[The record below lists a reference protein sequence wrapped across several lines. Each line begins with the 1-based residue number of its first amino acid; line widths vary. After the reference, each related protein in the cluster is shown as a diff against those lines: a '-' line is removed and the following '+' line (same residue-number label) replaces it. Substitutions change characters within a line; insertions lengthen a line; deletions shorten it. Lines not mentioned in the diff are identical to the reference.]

1 MRPRGGCNG
10 ARKQVSRATL
20 RGVRVGLCAAELI
33 VEEEKQLEELKK
45 LLASADSTGDV
56 TGADALRSKIDAI
69 KAKEAEVVKE
79 EAELNADIRKL
90 RDAEFHLPIGAEAA
104 CGAREARSS
113 PNGGR
118 RLRWANVMV
127 LAREVSR
134 SFLRGLA

>member
-90 RDAEFHLPIGAEAA
+90 REAEFQSEQKLLAERAKLDQA
-104 CGAREARSS
+104 QMADDGSA
-113 PNGGR
+113 
-118 RLRWANVMV
+118 
-127 LAREVSR
+127 
-134 SFLRGLA
+134 GLM